1 MKSQLRQLFSPLLN
15 YFEAG
20 DGEYNYRKMNRS
32 VLIFV
37 GILLLV
43 LVAGLIFS
51 SLAVGIKGAI
61 IPVVIFLSGSVL
73 CLVIG
78 FLGNDR
84 AVAKIWGNK

>member
-1 MKSQLRQLFSPLLN
+1 MKARLRQLFSPLLN

-20 DGEYNYRKMNRS
+20 EGEYHYRKLNRS
-32 VLIFV
+32 VLVGV

-43 LVAGLIFS
+43 LAAGSFAS
-51 SLAVGIKGAI
+51 SLFIGIMGAI
-61 IPVVIFLSGSVL
+61 IPIVIFLSGSIV

-78 FLGNDR
+78 VLGNDR